1 MAAATGAAAEV
12 PAAGSFPA
20 EIRPSGAEPSGAAA
34 APSPSPTADT
44 PADPLSARVAAAGPE
59 ELARALRLVLGSD
72 GGYWERHLVTGETWY
87 SDNFLRLVGLPPEA
101 RREDMHALIH
111 PEDRPA
117 FDRHYAAAVQRIG
130 PFEVDL
136 RCRRADGSYRWARL
150 QARVW
155 PDATGRPERV
165 IGMVSDVHDERVAT
179 TALREHQAEL
189 QRRVDQ
195 RTARLAEAL
204 EEARAQRHEAERA
217 LEVKSRFLAHM
228 SHEIRTPLNGV
239 LGLNELALREAR
251 GEQLQRYLALALES
265 GRNLLEML
273 NGVLD
278 FSRLAAGATPPA
290 PARFDLPELL
300 AAAVRQVMPQAR
312 RRQLG
317 VMYDVHGGPDEV
329 VGDAQR
335 LRQVVDNLLSNA
347 AKYTP
352 SGHLALTLHTR
363 PDGPGRCRARIEVS
377 DTGPGMDAA
386 MAERV
391 FEPFV
396 QGDDSFARRHGGTGL
411 GLSIARGL
419 AESMGGALTLETAPG
434 AGARFRLELPL
445 GCEEAGAE
453 AVAACPAPPPGHA
466 WLAYGLATPARW
478 LGDRIARHGWTHEV
492 LPGLPGV
499 LARAATAAPGPAL
512 VVLAEAVLDDAA
524 TLAALRGALPDTR
537 IVLLVRP
544 DWNQPAIEAMARAQ
558 DIALAFMPLTPRGLH
573 ALLAGAPP
581 ARPDAAPTGGDATA
595 PAGAG
600 RALADVLIA
609 EDNPVNQLII
619 TEMIASLGLQPRLA
633 GNGAEAVTACRAHPP
648 QLVLMDVQ
656 MPEVDGLEATRQLC
670 LLQREGRLRRFPIVA
685 LTAHA
690 SPQDRARCEA
700 AGMQG
705 FLTKPVSL
713 GLLRSELRRWVAV

>member
-1 MAAATGAAAEV
+1 M
-12 PAAGSFPA
+12 
-20 EIRPSGAEPSGAAA
+20 
-34 APSPSPTADT
+34 
-44 PADPLSARVAAAGPE
+44 
-59 ELARALRLVLGSD
+59 
-72 GGYWERHLVTGETWY
+72 
-87 SDNFLRLVGLPPEA
+87 
-101 RREDMHALIH
+101 
-111 PEDRPA
+111 
-117 FDRHYAAAVQRIG
+117 
-130 PFEVDL
+130 
-136 RCRRADGSYRWARL
+136 
-150 QARVW
+150 
-155 PDATGRPERV
+155 
-165 IGMVSDVHDERVAT
+165 
-179 TALREHQAEL
+179 
-189 QRRVDQ
+189 
-195 RTARLAEAL
+195 
-204 EEARAQRHEAERA
+204 
-217 LEVKSRFLAHM
+217 KSRFLAHM

-411 GLSIARGL
+411 GLSIAR
-419 AESMGGALTLETAPG
+419 A
-434 AGARFRLELPL
+434 
-445 GCEEAGAE
+445 
-453 AVAACPAPPPGHA
+453 
-466 WLAYGLATPARW
+466 
-478 LGDRIARHGWTHEV
+478 
-492 LPGLPGV
+492 
-499 LARAATAAPGPAL
+499 
-512 VVLAEAVLDDAA
+512 
-524 TLAALRGALPDTR
+524 
-537 IVLLVRP
+537 
-544 DWNQPAIEAMARAQ
+544 
-558 DIALAFMPLTPRGLH
+558 
-573 ALLAGAPP
+573 
-581 ARPDAAPTGGDATA
+581 GGDATA